1 MTDRTDHTTLRA
13 ERDAPLTV
21 VRAGQVAYGTAWAW
35 QRELVER
42 RQDDAVGDI
51 LLLLE
56 HPPVYTAGRRA
67 EDANLLF
74 DDAERTARGIELFR
88 VDRGGD
94 FTYHG
99 PGQLVGYPI
108 LRLDGPRVV
117 DHVRALEQVGID
129 VAASYGIEAGRID
142 GMSGVWVRSEKLM
155 AIGVRV
161 SSGYVTQHGMAF
173 NVDPDM
179 THFTGIVPCG
189 IDEKGVCSLASLG
202 VAASVDEVAGR
213 YAQAFVEVYGGTVEE
228 AGLAELDL
236 ASDASATA

>member
-1 MTDRTDHTTLRA
+1 MTATPDFTTLRA
-13 ERDAPLTV
+13 ERDAPLVV
-21 VRAGQVAYGTAWAW
+21 VRAGQVPYGTAWAW

-42 RQDDAVGDI
+42 RQADDVGDV

-74 DDAERTARGIELFR
+74 DDSERARRGIELFR

-129 VAASYGIEAGRID
+129 VAAGYGIEAGRIE
-142 GMSGVWVRSEKLM
+142 GMSGVWVGTEKLM

-173 NVDPDM
+173 NVHPDM
-179 THFTGIVPCG
+179 AHFAGIVPCG
-189 IDEKGVCSLASLG
+189 IEEKGVCSLVSLG
-202 VAASVDEVAGR
+202 VDADVDEVAGR
-213 YAQAFVEVYGGTVEE
+213 YARAFLRVYGGTVE
-228 AGLAELDL
+228 AATPADLGLV
-236 ASDASATA
+236 SDASATA

>member
-1 MTDRTDHTTLRA
+1 MTDFTALRA

-21 VRAGQVAYGTAWAW
+21 VRAGTVPYGAAWAW
-35 QRELVER
+35 QRDLVAR
-42 RQDDAVGDI
+42 RADDEIGDV

-56 HPPVYTAGRRA
+56 HPAVYTAGRRA
-67 EDANLLF
+67 EDTNLLF
-74 DDAERTARGIELFR
+74 DAAERARRGIELFR

-129 VAASYGIEAGRID
+129 VAAGYGIEAGRIE
-142 GMSGVWVRSEKLM
+142 GMSGVWVGSDKLM

-173 NVDPDM
+173 NVAPDM
-179 THFTGIVPCG
+179 THFSGIVPCG
-189 IDEKGVCSLASLG
+189 ISEKGVCSLASLG
-202 VAASVDEVAGR
+202 VDVSVDEVAGR
-213 YAQAFVEVYGGTVEE
+213 YVEAFAESYGGTVEE
-228 AGLAELDL
+228 ASPARLGLAL
-236 ASDASATA
+236 DASATA